1 MNGRRLAGRIES
13 LFGRNAGRNSRN
25 LKEMSVPQETYT
37 PGYSDNA
44 AAFMARRRAET
55 HAAFFLVYLRSGMTV
70 LDCGCGPGTITAGLA
85 ERVAPGMVTGID
97 AEESQIALARQNVLA
112 SGREVRFE
120 VASIYE
126 IPFPNNSFDAAFSS
140 ALFEHL
146 REPLRAL
153 GEIRRVLKPGGA
165 VGLRAPDWGGFLV
178 HPTPPEVAAAI
189 EYYQALQL
197 SNGGEVRAGRKL
209 AGWLRDAGFERV
221 AFSAAYECY
230 PDAGLIGEY
239 LARGIESSSQ
249 PANWEGAFSR
259 QTMAAAL
266 REWAGDRDAVFAQAW
281 GEATGFAPMAS

>member
-1 MNGRRLAGRIES
+1 MKF
-13 LFGRNAGRNSRN
+13 LFGRNAVRNSRN
-25 LKEMSVPQETYT
+25 SSLMSAPLESYT
-37 PGYSDNA
+37 PGYSENA

-55 HAAFFLVYLRSGMTV
+55 HAAFFLPHLRAGMTV
-70 LDCGCGPGTITAGLA
+70 LDCGCGPGTITLGLA

-97 AEESQIALARQNVLA
+97 SEESQVGMAREN
-112 SGREVRFE
+112 GRSAGANVRFE
-120 VASIYE
+120 TASVYG
-126 IPFPNNSFDAAFSS
+126 IPFPENSFDAAFSS

-146 REPLRAL
+146 REPPRAL

-178 HPTPPEVAAAI
+178 HPAPPEVAAAI
-189 EYYQALQL
+189 EYYQALQS

-239 LARGIESSSQ
+239 LARGIETSSE
-249 PANWEGAFSR
+249 PFNWQSEFSR
-259 QTMAAAL
+259 ETLAAAL
-266 REWAGDRDAVFAQAW
+266 REWASGRDAFFAQAW
-281 GEATGFAPMAS
+281 GEATGFAPVAS